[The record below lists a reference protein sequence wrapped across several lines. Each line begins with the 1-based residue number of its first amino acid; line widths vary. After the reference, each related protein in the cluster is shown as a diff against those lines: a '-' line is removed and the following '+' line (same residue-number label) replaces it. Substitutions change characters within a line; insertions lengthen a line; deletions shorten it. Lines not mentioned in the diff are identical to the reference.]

1 MRSGQNAEFTPVV
14 QASHYPEVDRP
25 VIAAAKEFA
34 PRTRTG
40 LHRHERA
47 QILSAI
53 TGLMVAST
61 EAGTWVVPSGYVLWI
76 PPRQFHDVAM
86 HGQVS
91 MRTAYVRPA
100 EAEHLPATFRVLA
113 ASPLLQASLVALASD
128 SPAYDERGRGGH
140 LAALVLDEIART
152 PASPF
157 ALAIPSD
164 PRLAKL
170 ARALLEEPGSTL
182 DLDGWADRIGASRR
196 TLTRLFRA
204 QTGLSFG
211 AWRRRLRL
219 LTAAARQADGEPMSR
234 ITASLGYRSLAA
246 FRAMARRE
254 FPDRA
259 EARRPI

>member
-1 MRSGQNAEFTPVV
+1 MIRGSRS
-14 QASHYPEVDRP
+14 S
-25 VIAAAKEFA
+25 
-34 PRTRTG
+34 
-40 LHRHERA
+40 
-47 QILSAI
+47 
-53 TGLMVAST
+53 
-61 EAGTWVVPSGYVLWI
+61 
-76 PPRQFHDVAM
+76 
-86 HGQVS
+86 
-91 MRTAYVRPA
+91 
-100 EAEHLPATFRVLA
+100 
-113 ASPLLQASLVALASD
+113 
-128 SPAYDERGRGGH
+128 
-140 LAALVLDEIART
+140 
-152 PASPF
+152 
-157 ALAIPSD
+157 
-164 PRLAKL
+164 
-170 ARALLEEPGSTL
+170 RALLEEPGSTL